1 MTNPSTARS
10 RASRARRQASRRLVG
25 TSIVRAVYENV
36 QALVP
41 AHAAWVAQSAGL
53 TGPEQSTATAHVSDH
68 LGAALMAWAALPDR
82 ERLVFLKKYM
92 RMARAPA

>member
-10 RASRARRQASRRLVG
+10 RASRARRADTRRLVG
-25 TSIVRAVYENV
+25 SSIVRAVYENV

-53 TGPEQSTATAHVSDH
+53 SGPEQATAGAKVSDH
-68 LGAALMAWAALPDR
+68 LGAALLAWLDLPDR
-82 ERLVFLKKYM
+82 KRLVFLKKYM
-92 RMARAPA
+92 RTARAPA